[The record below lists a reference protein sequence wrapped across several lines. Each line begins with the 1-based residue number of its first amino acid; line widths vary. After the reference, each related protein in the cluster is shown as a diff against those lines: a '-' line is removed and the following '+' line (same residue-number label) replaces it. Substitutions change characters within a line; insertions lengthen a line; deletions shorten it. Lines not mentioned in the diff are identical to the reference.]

1 MEKVK
6 LLEIVENAKDKS
18 NKDLFEAED
27 FLYNEFEKTKSL
39 VIELT
44 RHMDAI
50 EDLHVRITKEIQ
62 NRKTAWK
69 L

>member
-50 EDLHVRITKEIQ
+50 EDLHVKVTKEIE
-62 NRKTAWK
+62 NRKAV
-69 L
+69 

>member
-6 LLEIVENAKDKS
+6 LLEIVENVKDKS

-27 FLYNEFEKTKSL
+27 FLYNEYEKTKSL

-50 EDLHVRITKEIQ
+50 EDLHTTITKEIE
-62 NRKTAWK
+62 NRKTV
-69 L
+69 